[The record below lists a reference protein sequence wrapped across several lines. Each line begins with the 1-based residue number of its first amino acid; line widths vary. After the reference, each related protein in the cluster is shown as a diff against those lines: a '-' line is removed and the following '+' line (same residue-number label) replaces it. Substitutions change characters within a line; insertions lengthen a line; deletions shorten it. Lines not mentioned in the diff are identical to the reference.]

1 MALAS
6 KQEILEHLDSIDL
19 NELLDRMEDYVRTR
33 FYNKSEKEREGF
45 DYLDFCY
52 NVLVKASTGV
62 RNWDK
67 EKTTFENFIFGS
79 LRSDLYNFFRK
90 QENKKN
96 EGKNSQP
103 TKQEIYLIE
112 INDFIELD
120 EVETEDKP
128 PDIDYKDIAEDALKS
143 LIEQGADK
151 LEIEV
156 FECWLA
162 GYYKPKEIAELCG
175 TDTTEV
181 NNTVKRLS
189 RKTIKLQKKW
199 ISLKKQ

>member
-6 KQEILEHLDSIDL
+6 KKEILEHLDSIDL
-19 NELLDRMEDYVRTR
+19 NELLDRMENYVRNR

-67 EKTTFENFIFGS
+67 EKTSFDKFIFGC

-90 QENKKN
+90 QKNKKK
-96 EGKNSQP
+96 EVEDLQSKD
-103 TKQEIYLIE
+103 QEIYLIE
-112 INDFIELD
+112 VNDFIELD
-120 EVETEDKP
+120 EVETYDEP
-128 PDIDYKDIAEDALKS
+128 PDIDFKDISQDALKS
-143 LIEQGADK
+143 LREQGSDK

-156 FECWLA
+156 FDCWLN

-175 TDTTEV
+175 IDTTEV

-189 RKTIKLQKKW
+189 RKTIKLKEKW
-199 ISLKKQ
+199 KSLKK

>member
-6 KQEILEHLDSIDL
+6 KKEILEHLDSIDL
-19 NELLDRMEDYVRTR
+19 NELLDRMENYVRTR

-67 EKTTFENFIFGS
+67 GKTSFDKFIFGS

-90 QENKKN
+90 QKNKKS
-96 EGKNSQP
+96 EEEDLQS
-103 TKQEIYLIE
+103 TDQEIYLIE
-112 INDFIELD
+112 VNDFIELD
-120 EVETEDKP
+120 EVETVDEP
-128 PDIDYKDIAEDALKS
+128 PDIDFKDISQDTLKS
-143 LIEQGADK
+143 LREQGADK

-156 FECWLA
+156 FECWLV

-175 TDTTEV
+175 IDVAEV
-181 NNTVKRLS
+181 NNAVKRLS
-189 RKTIKLQKKW
+189 RKTIKLKEKW
-199 ISLKKQ
+199 ISLKKL

>member
-1 MALAS
+1 MAIAS
-6 KQEILEHLDSIDL
+6 KKEILEYLDSIDL
-19 NELLDRMEDYVRTR
+19 NELLDRMENYVRTR

-52 NVLVKASTGV
+52 SVLIKASTDV

-67 EKTTFENFIFGS
+67 EKTSFDMFIFGS

-90 QENKKN
+90 QKNKK
-96 EGKNSQP
+96 EDLQP
-103 TKQEIYLIE
+103 TEQEIYLIE
-112 INDFIELD
+112 VNEFIELD
-120 EVETEDKP
+120 EVETEDEP
-128 PDIDYKDIAEDALKS
+128 PDIDFKEISQDTLKS
-143 LIEQGADK
+143 LSEQGADK

-162 GYYKPKEIAELCG
+162 GYYKPKEIAELCD
-175 TDTTEV
+175 TDTTEI

-189 RKTIKLQKKW
+189 RKTIKLKEKW
-199 ISLKKQ
+199 ISLKK